1 MMKRLGLLASLVIA
15 VTMLTAPIAF
25 GYSIQIYQNAYSY
38 SNGGEFTIVSD
49 DLSMVSSAY
58 TGPYTKGVLGNST
71 FNFESFCL
79 EFNEHFNP
87 GTTYYAEINSNHSA
101 LSGDSA
107 AGFDVISEGTA
118 WLYFN
123 FVKGT
128 LTGYDYTGTNR
139 RTSAGLLQQAI
150 WFLED
155 ENQGSIGNLF
165 VQRVIEEFG
174 SLESAKANYTGSAVD
189 VLNVWSDKNKTGF
202 KQDQLIDGPAGVPE
216 PTTLLLLGLG
226 MIGLGMTHR
235 KFKK

>member
-1 MMKRLGLLASLVIA
+1 MKRMLLLATFVIA
-15 VTMLTAPIAF
+15 VTMLAAPAAF

-49 DLSMVSSAY
+49 DLSMVSAAY
-58 TGPYTKGVLGNST
+58 TGTSTKGVLGNAT

-79 EFNEHFNP
+79 EFNEHFYP
-87 GTTYYAEINSNHSA
+87 GTTYYAEINYNHA
-101 LSGDSA
+101 AFSGDSA
-107 AGFDVISEGTA
+107 AGFDVISQGTA
-118 WLYFN
+118 WLYLN

-128 LTGYDYTGTNR
+128 LTDYVYTGTDR
-139 RTSAGLLQQAI
+139 RNSAGLLQQAI

-155 ENQGSIGNLF
+155 ENQGSIDNLF
-165 VQRVIEEFG
+165 VQKVITEFG
-174 SLESAKANYTGSAVD
+174 SLELAKANYTGSAVD
-189 VLNVWSDKNKTGF
+189 VLNVWSDKNKTGYQ
-202 KQDQLIDGPAGVPE
+202 QDQLIDGPAGVPE